1 MLRNRTVRARAGAP
15 LLAPVT
21 ALVVLMTLTAGAAN
35 DAAASSAPRGVVYT
49 ANEHGNSVSAVD
61 LATGKTTTVDVHIVP
76 HNVQASADGRL
87 LLAAGP
93 LARDEHGH
101 AHGDERGRLLVLDAR
116 DLAAGP
122 LADIEVGRHP
132 AHVVVDEAGRR
143 AFVTNAEDATVSVV
157 DLARGEV
164 LKAIATGSYPHGL
177 RLSPDGRELYVANV
191 KDGTVSVIDTAALAE
206 VVRIPVGAA
215 PVQVGFTP
223 DGERVFVSLRDE
235 DGVAVIDTGTR
246 SVVAKIAVGRGPI
259 QVYATPDGRDVYVAN
274 EGTRENPDNRV
285 SIIGVAQGEVV
296 ATVVTGE
303 GAHGV
308 VVSSDGGQAFV
319 TNIRDA
325 TVAAI
330 DTATRA
336 VVATYAVG
344 AGPNGVTY
352 RAN

>member
-1 MLRNRTVRARAGAP
+1 
-15 LLAPVT
+15 
-21 ALVVLMTLTAGAAN
+21 
-35 DAAASSAPRGVVYT
+35 
-49 ANEHGNSVSAVD
+49 
-61 LATGKTTTVDVHIVP
+61 
-76 HNVQASADGRL
+76 VQASADGRL

-93 LARDEHGH
+93 LAKDKHGH

-116 DLAAGP
+116 DLTAGP
-122 LADIEVGRHP
+122 IADIEVGRHP

-164 LKAIATGSYPHGL
+164 LKAIATGAYPHGL

-223 DGERVFVSLRDE
+223 DGGRVFVSLRDE
-235 DGVAVIDTGTR
+235 DSVAVIDTGTR
-246 SVVAKIAVGRGPI
+246 RVVRKIAVGRGPI
-259 QVYATPDGRDVYVAN
+259 QVYATPDGREVYVAN
-274 EGTRENPDNRV
+274 EGTRENPDDQVTVVDVGR
-285 SIIGVAQGEVV
+285 GEVV
-296 ATVVTGE
+296 TTVVTGK

-308 VVSSDGGQAFV
+308 VVSPDGSRAFV

-325 TVAAI
+325 TVSAI
-330 DTATRA
+330 DTATRE

-344 AGPNGVTY
+344 AGPTASPTEPTEMTGGATLALAAAKSQPRPCPPAGLVPGRGTSPWSSS
-352 RAN
+352 RFTTSSQHGWADQPLAEAGCANEPPRHLRH

>member
-1 MLRNRTVRARAGAP
+1 MLRNRTLRARAGAP
-15 LLAPVT
+15 LLALVR
-21 ALVVLMTLTAGAAN
+21 ALVVLMTLSAGAAN

-49 ANEHGNSVSAVD
+49 ANERGNSVSAVD
-61 LATGKTTTVDVHIVP
+61 LATGKTTTVDVRIVP

-93 LARDEHGH
+93 LAKDEHGH
-101 AHGDERGRLLVLDAR
+101 AHGDGRGRLLVLDAR

-122 LADIEVGRHP
+122 IADIEVGRHP

-157 DLARGEV
+157 DLARGRV
-164 LKAIATGSYPHGL
+164 LKAFATGAYPHGL
-177 RLSPDGRELYVANV
+177 RLSPDGRELYVAN
-191 KDGTVSVIDTAALAE
+191 
-206 VVRIPVGAA
+206 
-215 PVQVGFTP
+215 
-223 DGERVFVSLRDE
+223 
-235 DGVAVIDTGTR
+235 
-246 SVVAKIAVGRGPI
+246 
-259 QVYATPDGRDVYVAN
+259 
-274 EGTRENPDNRV
+274 EGTGENPDNRV
-285 SIIGVAQGEVV
+285 SIISVAQGEVV
-296 ATVVTGE
+296 ATVVTGK

-308 VVSSDGGQAFV
+308 AVSADGGQAFV

-325 TVAAI
+325 TVSAI